1 MEESMQAKK
10 LQDKVAVITGGSS
23 GIGLETAKLFVR
35 EGAFVFITGR
45 RQELLEAAVK
55 EIGSES
61 VMGVQGDV
69 SNLDDLKRLFETV
82 KAKKGKI
89 DIYFS
94 NAGYADLAPLG
105 EITEELYDGQFNSNV
120 KGVLFGVQGA
130 LPLMTAGSSIII
142 NGSISSSKSSPGMSV
157 YGATKGAL
165 RSFAR
170 YWAHEL
176 GPKKI
181 RVNVVSPG
189 PVYTPGHERL
199 GFTEAQLAE
208 WTSTSPL
215 GRPGKLHE
223 ISNTVLFFASDD
235 SSFITGADLSVDGG
249 ISQI

>member
-1 MEESMQAKK
+1 MKVKK

-23 GIGLETAKLFVR
+23 GIGLETAKLFVE

-45 RQELLEAAVK
+45 RQEVLDVAVK
-55 EIGSES
+55 EIGSDF
-61 VMGVQGDV
+61 VIGVQGDI
-69 SNLDDLKRLFETV
+69 SDSKDLKRLFETV
-82 KAKKGKI
+82 KAKKGRI

-94 NAGYADLAPLG
+94 NAGFAETALLG
-105 EITEELYDGQFNSNV
+105 EITEEQFDSQFNANV

-130 LPLMTAGSSIII
+130 LPLMSAGSSIVI
-142 NGSISSSKSSPGMSV
+142 NGSISSTKSYPGMSV

-189 PVYTPGHERL
+189 PVYTPGHERMGVSEDQL
-199 GFTEAQLAE
+199 GE
-208 WTSTSPL
+208 WTASSPL
-215 GRPGKLHE
+215 GRPGKPRE
-223 ISNTVLFFASDD
+223 ISQAILFLATEE
-235 SSFITGADLSVDGG
+235 SSFITGVDLSVDGG

>member
-1 MEESMQAKK
+1 MKVKK

-23 GIGLETAKLFVR
+23 GIGLETAKLFVE

-45 RQELLEAAVK
+45 RQEVLDAAVK
-55 EIGSES
+55 EIGSDF
-61 VMGVQGDV
+61 VIGVQGDI
-69 SNLDDLKRLFETV
+69 SNSKDLKRLFETV
-82 KAKKGKI
+82 KTKKGRI

-94 NAGYADLAPLG
+94 NAGFADTALLG
-105 EITEELYDGQFNSNV
+105 EITEEQFDSQFNANV

-130 LPLMTAGSSIII
+130 LPLMSAGSSIVI
-142 NGSISSSKSSPGMSV
+142 NGSISSTKSFPGMSV

-189 PVYTPGHERL
+189 PVFTPGHARMGVSEDQL
-199 GFTEAQLAE
+199 GE
-208 WTSTSPL
+208 WTASSPL
-215 GRPGKLHE
+215 GRPGKPRE
-223 ISNTVLFFASDD
+223 ISQAILFLATEE
-235 SSFITGADLSVDGG
+235 SSFITGVDLSVDGG

>member
-1 MEESMQAKK
+1 MKVKK
-10 LQDKVAVITGGSS
+10 LQDKVVVITGGSS
-23 GIGLETAKLFVR
+23 GIGLETAKLFVE

-45 RQELLEAAVK
+45 RQEVLDAAVK
-55 EIGSES
+55 EIGSDF
-61 VMGVQGDV
+61 VIGVQGDI
-69 SNLDDLKRLFETV
+69 SDTKDLKRLFETV
-82 KAKKGKI
+82 KTKKGRI

-94 NAGYADLAPLG
+94 NAGFADTALLG
-105 EITEELYDGQFNSNV
+105 EITEEQFDSQFNANV

-130 LPLMTAGSSIII
+130 LPLMSAGSSIVI
-142 NGSISSSKSSPGMSV
+142 NGSISSTKSFPGMSV

-189 PVYTPGHERL
+189 PVFTPGHARMGVSEDQL
-199 GFTEAQLAE
+199 GE
-208 WTSTSPL
+208 WTASSPL
-215 GRPGKLHE
+215 GRPGKPRE
-223 ISNTVLFFASDD
+223 ISQAILFLATEE
-235 SSFITGADLSVDGG
+235 SSFITGVDLSVDGG